1 MKAWE
6 LLFEDRM
13 GAILTI
19 DIGNT
24 RGKFAVFSRE
34 GAILSFGYLEDLEHG
49 LGEVKRI
56 CDDSFEFSEPICSIV
71 YSTVKKIF
79 LDWAFWDLLKF
90 NPVEIKDLM
99 YELPFQVDIEQ
110 PETLGSDRLA
120 GVMGCVYLLEKR
132 NTGWSGDNLGRS
144 GELHNQGL
152 SSNTKTNGSD
162 DELGDMS
169 PKKTENVS
177 NKDGVSDF
185 MMIDV
190 GTCVTY
196 DYVIGRQWD
205 RYSRNSSE
213 IAVTDDISG
222 RDLNVESNVEPP
234 IYFGGA
240 ISPGLRLRFKAMS
253 DYTDALPLLDVGWE
267 DSSRL
272 EIGDIGKHTVEAM
285 NSGVMMGFVDEISG
299 RIDRFKEKFV
309 DSQVFLTG
317 GDAEFLGKR
326 LKSGIFVEPMLLH
339 YGLFYADKFKR

>member
-1 MKAWE
+1 LKAWE

-71 YSTVKKIF
+71 YSTVKKII

-152 SSNTKTNGSD
+152 SSNTKTIGSD

-169 PKKTENVS
+169 PKKAENVS

-196 DYVIGRQWD
+196 DYIKGGALRKD
-205 RYSRNSSE
+205 NGNSMESGSVGSE
-213 IAVTDDISG
+213 SKLETSEA
-222 RDLNVESNVEPP
+222 P

-253 DYTDALPLLDVGWE
+253 DYTDALPLLDVGLE
-267 DSSRL
+267 DSGSF